1 MLDIIDL
8 RPSLEMEGIN
18 DARRAHVQTLRH
30 LGRQVGVTVV
40 SSDDAAHF
48 LISVA
53 KF

>member
-1 MLDIIDL
+1 MLDSIDL
-8 RPSLEMEGIN
+8 RSRLEMEGIK
-18 DARRAHVQTLRH
+18 DARRAHVQTLWR

-40 SSDDAAHF
+40 SIDDAAHF